1 MSLNTEDAPVKPW
14 ARVFILISSIIIL
27 ADISKYLTG
36 SFIPQSPGQALI
48 FQNALLLIVLGSALI
63 EAKFTKP
70 ADSVVNSLMGL
81 ITLFGVY
88 GHTPVLAWWIVFSY
102 CSIAFV
108 FSATCVANSA
118 SPNLTGWR
126 KKLSDFTFR
135 PSVFLGGAR
144 RLFSIV
150 FLFAVF
156 SFYEMGSQQ
165 TAVLLLFWGIFIV
178 IWPLGIPELL
188 SLIQFKSFQI
198 SPIGKVIRTDW
209 PNLVRCALDSNVGWS
224 IQKPKIYQESSS
236 TQRVLLPLYSQ
247 IKEGTILGT
256 ALAVPNNNQTISNL
270 LPGNV
275 YEDANAEPLTQ
286 VQLSQ
291 LLGGSATS
299 KLVGFIIEDS
309 EIGHVR
315 FETWDPSS
323 CSEGMLVWVPIDD
336 KQVFYQV
343 TNGRTNEESFESERH
358 GFQVAEA
365 SQLGT
370 IDTTLG
376 FRKYNWIPSM
386 NSPVFTESQNYGE
399 QNTPPATPMFS
410 YGTVPMSKL
419 AVLGDF
425 VGTYDHHTAILGVT
439 GSGKTELAYDMLRHA
454 VANHIK
460 VICIDLTARYE
471 GRLVDLTPCNLSIS
485 ADLATQLG
493 NKLFDVET
501 GEFGAP
507 KEKKVLATFSKQLRT
522 QIITSIETFLASND
536 DANRVGIIRLEEI
549 SNTKATLYITELYL
563 TCLLKYAKDHPT
575 DCPKVLVVVEE
586 AHTVMPEP
594 STMGLGDFD
603 SKGLVSKI
611 AQIALQGRKYKVGL
625 LVIAQ
630 RTATVSKSVLT
641 QCNTIISFTCFD
653 DTSLAFLR
661 NIFGPA
667 HVSLISNLPKL
678 HAVAYGK
685 GIMSERPIEFA
696 IPYDAGKAAAGA

>member
-1 MSLNTEDAPVKPW
+1 MSLTPEDASVKPW
-14 ARVFILISSIIIL
+14 ARVFILIASLIVL

-36 SFIPQSPGQALI
+36 SYIPQTPGQALI

-81 ITLFGVY
+81 ITLVGVY
-88 GHTPVLAWWIVFSY
+88 GRTPDLAWLIVFSY
-102 CSIAFV
+102 CLIV
-108 FSATCVANSA
+108 CVLSAMCVANSA
-118 SPNLTGWR
+118 SPNLKGWR
-126 KKLSDFTFR
+126 KKLSDFTYR

-144 RLFSIV
+144 RLYSIV

-156 SFYEMGSQQ
+156 SFYETGSQQ
-165 TAVLLLFWGIFIV
+165 AAILVLFWGVFIV

-188 SLIQFKSFQI
+188 SLLQFKSFSI

-209 PNLVRCALDSNVGWS
+209 PNLVRCALDSSVGWS
-224 IQKPKIYQESSS
+224 IQKPKLYQESPS
-236 TQRVLLPLYSQ
+236 TQLVLLPLYSQ

-256 ALAVPNNNQTISNL
+256 ALSVPNSNPTIANL

-275 YEDANAEPLTQ
+275 YEDAKGEPLTQ

-291 LLGGSATS
+291 LLGGAPTS

-309 EIGHVR
+309 EIGFVR
-315 FETWDPSS
+315 FETWDPAS
-323 CSEGMLVWVPIDD
+323 CSEGMLVWVPIAD
-336 KQVFYQV
+336 KHVFYQV

-376 FRKYNWIPSM
+376 FCKYNWIPSM
-386 NSPVFTESQNYGE
+386 NSPVFTESPNFGE
-399 QNTPPATPMFS
+399 TNVPPDATKFS
-410 YGTVPMSKL
+410 YGLVPKSKL
-419 AVLGDF
+419 TVLGNF

-439 GSGKTELAYDMLRHA
+439 GSGKTELAFDMLRHA
-454 VANHIK
+454 VNNNIK

-471 GRLVDLTPCNLSIS
+471 GRLADLTPRNLSIS
-485 ADLATQLG
+485 AELATQLG

-501 GEFGAP
+501 GKFGAP
-507 KEKKVLATFSKQLRT
+507 DEKKVLETFSRQLRT
-522 QIITSIETFLASND
+522 QIITSIETFLASRDNAD
-536 DANRVGIIRLEEI
+536 RVEIIRLEEI

-594 STMGLGDFD
+594 NTMGLGDFD

-630 RTATVSKSVLT
+630 RTATVSKTVLT

-661 NIFGPA
+661 NIFGPT
-667 HVSLISNLPKL
+667 HVSLISNLPRL
-678 HAVAYGK
+678 HAVAFGN

-696 IPYDAGKAAAGA
+696 VPYDERKATAGA